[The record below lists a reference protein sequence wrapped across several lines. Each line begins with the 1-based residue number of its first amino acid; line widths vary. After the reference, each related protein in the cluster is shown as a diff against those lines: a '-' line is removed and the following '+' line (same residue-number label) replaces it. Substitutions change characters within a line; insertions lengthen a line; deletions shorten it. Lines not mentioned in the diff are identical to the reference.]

1 MESCHI
7 AVSETSV
14 FKVAV
19 CQRSLL
25 GCCTVDAGFKSS
37 LVLIV
42 VIFRYFKGARY
53 MWVGQICDF
62 QQIFHYKVGSEVALL

>member
-37 LVLIV
+37 LELIV

-53 MWVGQICDF
+53 M
-62 QQIFHYKVGSEVALL
+62 